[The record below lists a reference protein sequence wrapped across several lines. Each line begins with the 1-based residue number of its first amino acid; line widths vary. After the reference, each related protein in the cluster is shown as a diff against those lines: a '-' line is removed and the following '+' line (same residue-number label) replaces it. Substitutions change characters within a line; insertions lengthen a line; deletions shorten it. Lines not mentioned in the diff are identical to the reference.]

1 MFRKLKRIHFGLNAL
16 RAGVLDHPARA
27 FRGWFAQ
34 RGKFR
39 ISRLVVAHLT
49 ALFILQVPVGLL
61 WAQLRPI
68 EEDQGVS
75 GLGLALRKLPG
86 IGSVLYITAHPDDEN
101 NALLAKLSRGDGHRV
116 GLLTL
121 TRGDGGQNEI
131 GPELF
136 EVLGVVR
143 SGELMA
149 VHRFDGVEQFFTRA
163 FEFGYSFSVEESF
176 QKWGREEILGDIV
189 RVIRTFRPLV
199 IVTMR
204 PTGAGGGQHH
214 QASAIL
220 AAEAFRLAGDPNQYP
235 EQIEEG
241 LLPWR
246 TFRLFQSRGFGTRA
260 NSSGDARI
268 NLGVFDPLLGETYA
282 EFGARSRS
290 LHRSQGMNV
299 LPQPGES
306 FAGFILANSTV
317 DSWKID
323 DSFFDQM
330 DVSLQGLTQFEPKL
344 EASVSLL
351 EGYIDWACDSYA
363 RGDYDAVAKAV
374 MAGLDYVRTVK
385 ESASNPEA
393 VFLLQRKE
401 EDFLKAAEKA
411 HFLFFDALAQ
421 SSNDGLVVAGE
432 EFGVEVFF
440 DVRSTRKVKIEAVE
454 LLANPDWQIN
464 FERSRGMSTIFKVK
478 VSENPTYT
486 APFWFRDD
494 PAVDRFS
501 TLEGYRGIEPFQSP
515 PLTARVKYRSFGVE
529 ASVEAAVHYRWFD
542 ATYGKERRMEL
553 KVVPRVSVSIE
564 PRLAVVKLSQ
574 PGPAVFDVTVR
585 NLSPE
590 SVKAS
595 VKLEVPEGWQAEPRT
610 VDVNLESSN
619 RAEIKRFS
627 VRPPARL
634 KNGTVSVRAVAS
646 SAGGEVF
653 DTGFMTVSYPH
664 IATHHFYRPAVSQVL
679 VADVDLPRGLK
690 VGYVMGV
697 GDYGGLAT
705 EQLGAAVTYLEE
717 EDLSRGDLD
726 QFDVIIVGVRAY
738 LVRKDLIENNRRL
751 LEYVRRGGHMVVQY
765 NKYEFLREQFAPY
778 PVHINRPHDRVTV
791 EESPVKILQPGHQL
805 FTRPNKIIEADW
817 ANWVQERGLYFLGD
831 WDSRFVPLLEL
842 QDPWPYNNSPKR
854 GVLLITEYG
863 KGTYVYTGLAFF
875 RQLPAGVT
883 GAYRLWANLISFGKL
898 REAR

>member
-1 MFRKLKRIHFGLNAL
+1 MG
-16 RAGVLDHPARA
+16 
-27 FRGWFAQ
+27 
-34 RGKFR
+34 
-39 ISRLVVAHLT
+39 T
-49 ALFILQVPVGLL
+49 L

-75 GLGLALRKLPG
+75 GLGLALRKLPT
-86 IGSVLYITAHPDDEN
+86 IGSLLYITAHPDDEN
-101 NALLAKLSRGDGHRV
+101 NAVLVRLSRGEGHRV

-131 GPELF
+131 GSELF
-136 EVLGVVR
+136 EALGVVR

-163 FEFGYSFSVEESF
+163 FEFGYSFSVEETF
-176 QKWGREEILGDIV
+176 QKWGRAETLGDIV

-199 IVTMR
+199 IVTMN
-204 PTGAGGGQHH
+204 PTGTGGGQHH
-214 QASAIL
+214 QASALL
-220 AAEAFRLAGDPNQYP
+220 AAEAFRAAGDASQYP

-246 TFRLFQSRGFGTRA
+246 TFRLFQSRGFGSRT
-260 NSSGDARI
+260 NSSGDVKI
-268 NLGVFDPLLGETYA
+268 NLGTFDPLLGETYA
-282 EFGARSRS
+282 EFGARARS

-299 LPQPGES
+299 LPQPGEF
-306 FAGFILANSTV
+306 FAGFNLANSNV

-330 DVSLQGLTQFEPKL
+330 DVSLQGLTPFEPGL

-351 EGYIDWACDSYA
+351 EGYVDWACDAYA
-363 RGDYDAVAKAV
+363 RGDYDAVVKAV
-374 MAGLDYVRTVK
+374 MAGLDYVRTMK
-385 ESASNPEA
+385 ESAGDPEA

-421 SSNDGLVVAGE
+421 SSKDGLVVAGE
-432 EFGVEVFF
+432 EFGVEVLF
-440 DVRSTRKVKIEAVE
+440 DVRSKQKVKIEAVE
-454 LLANPDWQIN
+454 LLANPDWEIS
-464 FERSRGMSTIFKVK
+464 FERSSGMSTNFRVK

-494 PAVDRFS
+494 QTVDRFS
-501 TLEGYRGIEPFQSP
+501 TLEGYRGIEPFQPP
-515 PLTARVKYRSFGVE
+515 PLKARVKYRSFGVE
-529 ASVEAAVHYRWFD
+529 ASVEEAVHYRWFD
-542 ATYGKERRMEL
+542 ATRGEERQMEL

-564 PRLAVVKLSQ
+564 PRLAVVKLSR

-585 NLSPE
+585 NLSSE
-590 SVKAS
+590 SLKAS
-595 VKLEVPEGWQAEPRT
+595 VKLEVPKGWQAEPRM

-619 RAEIKRFS
+619 RAETKRFS

-634 KNGTVSVRAVAS
+634 TNGSVSIRAVAS

-653 DTGFMTVSYPH
+653 NTGFMTISYPH
-664 IATHHFYRPAVSQVL
+664 IATHHFYRPAVSELSVL
-679 VADVDLPRGLK
+679 DVDLPRGLK

-697 GDYGGLAT
+697 GDYGGFAT
-705 EQLGAAVTYLEE
+705 EQLGATVTYLEE
-717 EDLSRGDLD
+717 EDLSRGNLD

-738 LVRKDLIENNRRL
+738 LVREDLIENNRRL

-778 PVHINRPHDRVTV
+778 PVRINRPHDRVTV
-791 EESPVKILQPGHQL
+791 EESPVRILQPGHQL
-805 FTRPNKIIEADW
+805 FNRPNRIIEADW
-817 ANWVQERGLYFLGD
+817 TNWVQERGLYFLGE

-842 QDPWPYNNSPKR
+842 QDPWSYNNSPKR
-854 GVLLITEYG
+854 GALVLSEYG

-875 RQLPAGVT
+875 RQLPAGVP

-898 REAR
+898 RAAR